1 MKNTKKAAV
10 LLLSLFLALIT
21 AVPVFAQEGTYSITI
36 ENEASGHIYEAY
48 QIFAGRLST
57 DDEGNVILSD
67 ITWGT
72 GVNGEALLT
81 ALQAADAEKY
91 GSCATAAEAAESIGA
106 TSATQ
111 RRLRTSL
118 KTTLPEQRLKARQE
132 TAAMSSP
139 VWMPVTIL

>member
-72 GVNGEALLT
+72 GVN
-81 ALQAADAEKY
+81 
-91 GSCATAAEAAESIGA
+91 
-106 TSATQ
+106 
-111 RRLRTSL
+111 
-118 KTTLPEQRLKARQE
+118 
-132 TAAMSSP
+132 
-139 VWMPVTIL
+139 